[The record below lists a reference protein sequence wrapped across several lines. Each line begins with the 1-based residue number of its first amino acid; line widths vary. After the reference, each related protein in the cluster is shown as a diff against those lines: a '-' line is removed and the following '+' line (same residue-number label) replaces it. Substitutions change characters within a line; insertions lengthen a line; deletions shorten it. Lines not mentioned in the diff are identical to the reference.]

1 VNPSR
6 IFIQRPIMTVLVM
19 VFLFFMGVL
28 GYWKLPINDMPNVD
42 FPAITVS
49 TMYPGASPE
58 TIATI
63 VTTPLEKQFMQIPG
77 LTSVSSKN
85 TLGNSQIVLNF
96 DLSRNLDG
104 AALDVQAAI
113 TQAQAYL
120 PPNLPYPPIFQKFN
134 PSDTPILDIVMMSDS
149 VDLSEIYRYGFTLV
163 AQRLSM
169 VDGVAQVLVQGQP
182 YAARVGVDPYLVST
196 MDLSW
201 DYLAGQVAGS
211 TPDLPTGQLDGLNRS
226 WIVDSDA
233 NLQTAEAFNPIIL
246 RWQDGTPTRFDEVG
260 ESVASVQNTR
270 FGVKYYDEDHKEGI
284 PAIILSVLRQPGSNT
299 VKLSS
304 IIKSELPSLMDKLP
318 ASIKLKVMYDKAET
332 IKSSIG
338 EVEETLII
346 AIILVTLVIFIYLGS
361 PTDTLI
367 PTLAM
372 PMSIMMTFWFMELFG
387 FTIDNLSLLALI
399 LATGFIIDDAVV
411 VLENIVHHMEKGMK
425 RWQAAVEGSR
435 QIGFT
440 IVSMTLSLAAVFIP
454 LVYMSGIIGR
464 LFFEFSIVLVTVILC
479 SGFISLTLTPMLCS
493 RILSLKKAGKKKN
506 FSDYLNENFNR
517 IYEKSLHRW
526 VPFRKTILA
535 IGILNVVLTC
545 FLFYVLP
552 KGFLPDD
559 DIGYIQGFTV
569 ADEGASPTQMSM
581 LQDQVADALKHDSNI
596 VSMMSTYGTP
606 QVNQGLLSI
615 YLVPF
620 KERTVKNTLTYF
632 MNMLRETPGIN
643 TYLKNIPLINLDIG
657 SSSRGAYQYTLQGW
671 NKRDVYTSAAK
682 MFEQLKKMEQLQ
694 GVNSDMQINAPQV
707 KFNILREQAAS
718 LGVTAQEIQQTLL
731 YAYSGN
737 RVARINTPYDQ
748 YDVIIE
754 VPEAQKKIVDDLRA
768 LWVSSINT
776 NGLIPLSAVADW
788 KIGSGPSQVNHI
800 NQLPAVTF
808 AFNLAHGAALNTT
821 LKKIDEISKTTVDK
835 GIFASVRG
843 AAQTFQE
850 SVSSLG
856 ILFVFSIVAIYI
868 ILGILYESFIH
879 PLTILS
885 SLPPAILGG
894 LLTLWIF
901 DMPLD
906 LYSYLGLI
914 LLIGIVKK
922 NGILVVDFA
931 LQNKREKHEDPYH
944 AIIDACVVR
953 FRPIMMTTFAAI
965 MGAVPIMFASG
976 PGAVGRRP
984 LGYVIVGGLLL
995 SQLITL
1001 YLTPVIYLY
1010 MDKWNDKFAMATG
1023 EEVEGGQHA

>member
-1 VNPSR
+1 
-6 IFIQRPIMTVLVM
+6 MTTLVM
-19 VFLFFMGVL
+19 VFFLFMGWL
-28 GYWKLPINDMPNVD
+28 GYYKLPISDMPNVD
-42 FPAITVS
+42 FPTITVS
-49 TMYPGASPE
+49 TYYPGTSPE

-63 VTTPLEKQFMQIPG
+63 ITTPLEKQFMQIPG
-77 LTSVSSKN
+77 LTSVSSQN

-96 DLSRNLDG
+96 DLTRNLDG

-120 PPNLPYPPIFQKFN
+120 PPKLPYPPIFQKVN
-134 PSDTPILDIVMMSDS
+134 PSDTPIMYIVMMSDS
-149 VDLSEIYRYGFTLV
+149 VELAEIYRYGFTLV

-169 VDGVAQVLVQGQP
+169 VEGVAQVLVQGQP
-182 YAARVGVDPYLVST
+182 YAARVGVDPFLAST

-201 DYLAGQVAGS
+201 DSLAFQVAGS
-211 TPDLPTGQLDGLNRS
+211 TPDLPTGQLDGYQRS
-226 WIVDSDA
+226 WIVDSEA
-233 NLQTAEAFNPIIL
+233 NLQRAEEFAPVIL
-246 RWQDGTPTRFDEVG
+246 RWQDGTLARFQDIG
-260 ESVASVQNTR
+260 KPIDSVENTR
-270 FGVKYYDEDHKEGI
+270 FGVKYYDKEHSEGT
-284 PAIILSVLRQPGSNT
+284 PTVILAVMRQPGANT
-299 VKLSS
+299 VKLSNT
-304 IIKSELPSLMDKLP
+304 IQAELPMLMEKLP
-318 ASIKLKVMYDKAET
+318 ASIELKVMYDKAAT
-332 IKSSIG
+332 IRSSIE
-338 EVEETLII
+338 EVEETLIV
-346 AIILVTLVIFIYLGS
+346 AIVLVTLVIFVYLGS
-361 PTDTLI
+361 PTDTFI
-367 PTLAM
+367 PALAM
-372 PMSIMMTFWFMELFG
+372 PMSIMMTFWFMDVLG

-411 VLENIVHHMEKGMK
+411 VLENIVHHMEKGLS
-425 RWQAAVEGSR
+425 RWKASIEGSR
-435 QIGFT
+435 LIGFT
-440 IVSMTLSLAAVFIP
+440 IVSMTLSLVAVFIP

-464 LFFEFSIVLVTVILC
+464 LFFEFSIVLVVVILC

-493 RILSLKKAGKKKN
+493 RILSLKKQGKKKN

-517 IYEKSLHRW
+517 VYEKSLRKLI
-526 VPFRKTILA
+526 VYRKTILLVGLA
-535 IGILNVVLTC
+535 SVLLSGL
-545 FLFYVLP
+545 LFYELP

-559 DIGYIQGFTV
+559 DIGFIQGYTV
-569 ADEGASPTQMSM
+569 TEEGTSPLQMAT
-581 LQDQVADALKHDSNI
+581 LQDRAADAIKHDPNI
-596 VSMMSTYGTP
+596 VSMISTYGTP

-615 YLVPF
+615 YLIPF
-620 KERTVKNTLTYF
+620 NQRTVPNALLHF
-632 MNMLRETPGIN
+632 MDLLKVVPGVN
-643 TYLKNIPLINLDIG
+643 SFLKNMPLINLDIG

-671 NKRDVYTSAAK
+671 NAHDVFAGSEK
-682 MFEQLKKMEQLQ
+682 MLTKLSDMPELQ
-694 GVNSDMQINAPQV
+694 GVNSDLQIRAPQV
-707 KFNILREQAAS
+707 KFNILREQASA

-737 RVARINTPYDQ
+737 RVARINTSYDQ
-748 YDVIIE
+748 YNVILEVPQSAQRIIE
-754 VPEAQKKIVDDLRA
+754 DLKA
-768 LWVSSINT
+768 LWLPSLNT
-776 NGLIPLSAVADW
+776 GDLVPLSSLAEW
-788 KIGSGPSQVNHI
+788 EIGMGPSQVNHI

-808 AFNLAHGAALNTT
+808 AFNLSHGAPLSTT
-821 LKKIDEISKTTVDK
+821 LTKIHNIAKEVVPK
-835 GIFASVRG
+835 GVFASVKG

-850 SVSSLG
+850 SVYSLG
-856 ILFVFSIVAIYI
+856 ILFIFAIVAIYI

-931 LQNKREKHEDPYH
+931 LQNKRAKHEEPIN

-965 MGAVPIMFASG
+965 MGAVPIILASG

-1010 MDKWNDKFAMATG
+1010 MDKWNDKMAMSTP
-1023 EEVEGGQHA
+1023 EEI